1 MNEDQILEFLTEAT
15 KNDCYGLVRKVFV
28 IMNTYGGLRGAE
40 MRDLKRERVKSVT
53 TGYEI
58 EYLVSKQLTVKKWNK

>member
-15 KNDCYGLVRKVFV
+15 KNDCYWLVRKVFV